1 MKIGWLLAARIEK
14 LVVVAVCRVRCCAG
28 IIIYICEEIEELF
41 EFKLKPDVYIPD
53 TDVKQL
59 FCAKSVCDGGTIYDY
74 CGVMLSGLEG
84 RPPYGI
90 KVG

>member
-1 MKIGWLLAARIEK
+1 MEIGWLLACIEK
-14 LVVVAVCRVRCCAG
+14 LVFVAVRHVRCCTG
-28 IIIYICEEIEELF
+28 IIIYICDQIEELF

-59 FCAKSVCDGGTIYDY
+59 FCAKSFCDGGTIYDY

-84 RPPYGI
+84 RPPCGI